1 MHESRKKT
9 VLRHNPGIDGRTVV
23 GRSSTRNKAL
33 MASFVHSGVV
43 AWLSDDARA
52 EWFVDETIGVSALD
66 ASDSICVENL
76 G

>member
-1 MHESRKKT
+1 
-9 VLRHNPGIDGRTVV
+9 
-23 GRSSTRNKAL
+23 